1 MIKDGKYRYT
11 LQFGMNTA
19 EERQAGQF
27 LEQLGNKKSPIIVAA
42 LNKYLE
48 DNPGLLDSQVRVQ
61 VHVSG
66 SDFRILED
74 KIRQLIEERLSS
86 GVPPPAS
93 YTSSCQSPREC
104 GTGQRRHLGNAER
117 SGQLW
122 IIKKSRSRVI
132 PIPGFFDY
140 LLFSSRNKETLAS

>member
-27 LEQLGNKKSPIIVAA
+27 LEQLGNRKSPIIVAA

-48 DNPGLLDSQVRVQ
+48 DNPELLDSQVRVQ
-61 VHVSG
+61 VHVSNLNT
-66 SDFRILED
+66 RMLED

-86 GVPPPAS
+86 GIPLPTPAAAN
-93 YTSSCQSPREC
+93 PHE
-104 GTGQRRHLGNAER
+104 RRHLGNAER

-122 IIKKSRSRVI
+122 IIKKSRSWVI

>member
-11 LQFGMNTA
+11 LQFGMDTA

-27 LEQLGNKKSPIIVAA
+27 LEQLGNKKSPVIVAA

-48 DNPGLLDSQVRVQ
+48 DNPELLDSHQVRVQ

-66 SDFRILED
+66 PDPRMLEE

-86 GVPPPAS
+86 SVPLPTPAAANPHENVEQVS
-93 YTSSCQSPREC
+93 ADILEMLNDLDSF
-104 GTGQRRHLGNAER
+104 G
-117 SGQLW
+117 
-122 IIKKSRSRVI
+122 
-132 PIPGFFDY
+132 
-140 LLFSSRNKETLAS
+140 